1 MKHRERNCRIK
12 RDISSFPV
20 LSSQNIT
27 KRQILKSIITETT
40 IVLAFLSRIR
50 RQILTKSR
58 ALFICDHKIAHK

>member
-1 MKHRERNCRIK
+1 MKHRERNCQIK

-40 IVLAFLSRIR
+40 IVLAFLTRIR

-58 ALFICDHKIAHK
+58 VLFICDHKIAHK